1 MPWQGYLGNT
11 EKNLG
16 VIIEFLRDLDPDI
29 IGLVEVD
36 SGSYRSKNRN
46 QAEVIAESLGHYHT
60 YKSKYDHSSV
70 IQNVPILNKQGNA
83 ILARDTIKNQ
93 KFHYFDKGLKRLV
106 IELEL
111 ENLKIFLVHLAL
123 GLRVRHQ
130 QLGSLYS
137 FIKGTK
143 KPYIV
148 AGDFNAVWGE
158 DEIDLFLA
166 ASKLT
171 NADKNSIPSFPSWA
185 PRRHLD
191 FILHSPQIMV
201 KEFWM
206 PPVTFSDHLPLV
218 CDFEIIEKEEVDR
231 SQPRP

>member
-16 VIIEFLRDLDPDI
+16 AIIQFLRSLDPDL

-36 SGSYRSKNRN
+36 AGSYRAKNKN
-46 QAEVIAESLGHYHT
+46 QAEVVAESLGHYHI
-60 YKSKYDHSSV
+60 YKSKYDLRSV

-83 ILARDTIKNQ
+83 ILAKNTITNQ
-93 KFHYFDKGLKRLV
+93 KFHYFSKGLKRLV

-111 ENLKIFLVHLAL
+111 EHLNIFLVHLAL

-130 QLGSLYS
+130 QLGNLYGL
-137 FIKGTK
+137 IKDTK

-148 AGDFNAVWGE
+148 AGDFNALWGE
-158 DEIDLFLA
+158 NEIDLFLA
-166 ASKLT
+166 ASKLN
-171 NADKNSIPSFPSWA
+171 NADKNSQPSFPSWA

-191 FILHSPQIMV
+191 FILHSSDIV
-201 KEFWM
+201 VNKFWM
-206 PPVTFSDHLPLV
+206 PEVTYSDHLPLV
-218 CDFEIIEKEEVDR
+218 CDFELA
-231 SQPRP
+231 